1 MTGFV
6 GSMLDTH
13 PTRLSW
19 LRQ

>member
-6 GSMLDTH
+6 GSMLDTQ
-13 PTRLSW
+13 PTRHSW